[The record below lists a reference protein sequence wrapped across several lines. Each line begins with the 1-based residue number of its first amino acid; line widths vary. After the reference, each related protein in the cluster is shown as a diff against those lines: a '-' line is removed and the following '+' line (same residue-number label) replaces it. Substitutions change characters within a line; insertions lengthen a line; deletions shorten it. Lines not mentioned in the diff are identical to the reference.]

1 MADRTMNCRCPP
13 PYDWDSEMKLI
24 DDRLDDHL
32 TDEETA
38 ARLAAIDRQ
47 MGAIHRERRSREC
60 LGHAILGAIGSGVL
74 ALLTVFACAVV
85 L

>member
-1 MADRTMNCRCPP
+1 MRLT
-13 PYDWDSEMKLI
+13 

-47 MGAIHRERRSREC
+47 MGAIHRERLSRAICWFILEVMGGGM
-60 LGHAILGAIGSGVL
+60 LAILILAVVWL
-74 ALLTVFACAVV
+74 ALVV